1 MKPLTHMFDSRGT
14 VSSVVVLSLAS
25 LIAASSSSGLALLIG
40 LSSWA
45 VLLICTAVLC
55 VLAPVLR
62 KEPLL
67 LNAGSAF
74 TLSIVAALLA
84 TVVTILSVTLQ
95 FFRYEA
101 SVITGLWLP
110 LIASN
115 ALIYLHLLGTWEQ
128 ADAAAIKAALWR
140 GALFC
145 TVLLGLAVLR
155 ELLGTGVVLR
165 NLHLLNPAWS
175 EAGIVIISD
184 YPRLKL
190 FAMSSGGLVVTGM
203 MLALFNWIKS
213 QQTPVPDHR
222 TPAEDKRVRV
232 TGRIR

>member
-1 MKPLTHMFDSRGT
+1 MKPLTHVFDSRGT
-14 VSSVVVLSLAS
+14 VSSLVVISLAS
-25 LIAASSSSGLALLIG
+25 LIAVSSSGMALLIG

-45 VLLICTAVLC
+45 VLVICTAVLC
-55 VLAPVLR
+55 LMAPVLR

-67 LNAGSAF
+67 MSAGSAF

-95 FFRYEA
+95 LFRYEA
-101 SVITGLWLP
+101 SVIAGLWVP

-115 ALIYLHLLGTWEQ
+115 ALIYLHLLGTWER
-128 ADAAAIKAALWR
+128 ADAAAIKAALGR

-145 TVLLGLAVLR
+145 AVLLGLAVIR
-155 ELLGTGVVLR
+155 ELLGNGVVLSH
-165 NLHLLNPAWS
+165 LHLLNPAWS
-175 EAGIVIISD
+175 ETGIVIISD

-203 MLALFNWIKS
+203 MLALINWITG
-213 QQTPVPDHR
+213 QQAPVPDHR
-222 TPAEDKRVRV
+222 TPAQDKRVRV

>member
-1 MKPLTHMFDSRGT
+1 MKPLTHLFNSSGS
-14 VSSVVVLSLAS
+14 VSSLVVLSLAS

-40 LSSWA
+40 MSSWA

-55 VLAPVLR
+55 LVAPMLR

-67 LNAGSAF
+67 LDAGSAF
-74 TLSIVAALLA
+74 TLSFVAALLA
-84 TVVTILSVTLQ
+84 TIVTILNVTLQ
-95 FFRYEA
+95 LLRYEA
-101 SVITGLWLP
+101 IVFAGLWLP

-115 ALIYLHLLGTWEQ
+115 ALIYMHLLGTWEQ
-128 ADAAAIKAALWR
+128 ADAAAIKVALWR

-145 TVLLGLAVLR
+145 SVLLGLAVMR
-155 ELLGTGVVLR
+155 ELLGTGVVLS

-175 EAGIVIISD
+175 ESGIVIISD

-190 FAMSSGGLVVTGM
+190 FAMSSGGLLVTAM
-203 MLALFNWIKS
+203 MLALINWIRS
-213 QQTPVPDHR
+213 QQTPVSDRR

>member
-1 MKPLTHMFDSRGT
+1 MKPLTHVFDSRGT
-14 VSSVVVLSLAS
+14 VSSLVVISLAS
-25 LIAASSSSGLALLIG
+25 LIAASSSSGMALLIG

-45 VLLICTAVLC
+45 VLVICTAVLC
-55 VLAPVLR
+55 LMAPVLR

-67 LNAGSAF
+67 MSAGSAF

-95 FFRYEA
+95 LFRYEA
-101 SVITGLWLP
+101 SVIAGLWVP

-115 ALIYLHLLGTWEQ
+115 ALIYLQLLGTWER
-128 ADAAAIKAALWR
+128 ADAAAIKAALGR

-145 TVLLGLAVLR
+145 AVLLGLAVIR
-155 ELLGTGVVLR
+155 ELLGNGVVLSH
-165 NLHLLNPAWS
+165 LHLLNPAWS
-175 EAGIVIISD
+175 ETGIVIISD

-203 MLALFNWIKS
+203 MLALINWITG
-213 QQTPVPDHR
+213 QQAPVPDHR
-222 TPAEDKRVRV
+222 TPAQDKRVRV

>member
-1 MKPLTHMFDSRGT
+1 MKPLTHVFDSRGT
-14 VSSVVVLSLAS
+14 VSSLVVLSLAS

-45 VLLICTAVLC
+45 VLLICTGVLC
-55 VLAPVLR
+55 LVAPVLR

-84 TVVTILSVTLQ
+84 TVVTILGVALQ
-95 FFRYEA
+95 LFSYEA
-101 SVITGLWLP
+101 SVIAGLWLP

-115 ALIYLHLLGTWEQ
+115 ALIYLHLLSTWER
-128 ADAAAIKAALWR
+128 ADRTALKSALWR

-145 TVLLGLAVLR
+145 AVLLGLAVIR
-155 ELLGTGVVLR
+155 ELLGTGEVLSH
-165 NLHLLNPAWS
+165 LHLLNPAWS
-175 EAGIVIISD
+175 QAGIVIISD

-190 FAMSSGGLVVTGM
+190 FTMSSGGLVVTGM
-203 MLALFNWIKS
+203 ILALINWIKS
-213 QQTPVPDHR
+213 QQAPMPDR
-222 TPAEDKRVRV
+222 GTPAEDKRVRV